1 MNGTDSDKIICII
14 QARMGSTRLPG
25 KVLLDL
31 AGEPVLARI
40 IERVKKSKLI
50 DKIIIATSEKK
61 DDDAIAGLGA
71 RLGVE
76 IFRGSENDVLDRYY
90 QAAKKYN
97 YKNVVRVTGDCPL
110 IDPEIID
117 QVIGLY
123 REAGVDYVTNV
134 IPPTFPDGLDT
145 EIFSFA
151 ALEKAWREAKLNSG
165 REHVTVYMWQNPGKF
180 KQTHLNNSV
189 DLSAKR
195 WVLDNPE
202 DYEVMKMVYED
213 LYNKNPKF
221 RMKDLLAWFGLHPEI
236 EDLNKRIGRNEGLA
250 KSLKEDKIIDN

>member
-1 MNGTDSDKIICII
+1 MKDKVLCII
-14 QARMGSTRLPG
+14 QARMGSSRLPG

-50 DKIIIATSEKK
+50 DKIIIATSGKK
-61 DDDAIAGLGA
+61 DDDEID
-71 RLGVE
+71 RLGTKLGIDV
-76 IFRGSENDVLDRYY
+76 FRGSENDVLDRYY
-90 QAAKKYN
+90 QVAKHYG
-97 YKNVVRVTGDCPL
+97 YGHIVRVTGDCPL
-110 IDPEIID
+110 IDPGIID
-117 QVIGLY
+117 EVISLY
-123 REAGVDYVTNV
+123 RLEDVDYATNV
-134 IPPTFPDGLDT
+134 IPPTYPDGLDA

-180 KQTHLNNSV
+180 KQAHLNNSV

-202 DYEVMKMVYED
+202 DYEVMKSVYEK
-213 LYNKNPKF
+213 LYANNPEF
-221 RMKDLLAWFGLHPEI
+221 RMKDLLMWFGLHPEI
-236 EDLNKRIGRNEGLA
+236 EDLNKKIGRNEGLA